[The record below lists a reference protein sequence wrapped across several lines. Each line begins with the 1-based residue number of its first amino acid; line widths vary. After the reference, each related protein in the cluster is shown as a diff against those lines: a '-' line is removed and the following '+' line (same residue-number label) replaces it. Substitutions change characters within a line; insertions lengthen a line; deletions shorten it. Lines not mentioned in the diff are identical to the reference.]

1 MARRDSFI
9 PVQIQCLIDDE
20 SSIRNK
26 IFRRDSSLS
35 NKSGSY
41 SSVERRLS
49 LKNFFSKAD
58 GNDAASTPNF
68 QDENHLKLFKSKEF
82 QAYLKERNILATA
95 GLQVIFQQFLQDR
108 NYEEHTNERV
118 GVAAYRSK
126 SSGDSLLSVAGGY
139 TTSSLKRRGTT
150 ASDNS
155 LDDSIWSIDD
165 SCRRDYMGVIW
176 GDTESIFR
184 QPQEVEIEQ
193 QQQQQ
198 LDDEADEESMLKSF
212 FKRSSNAMSA
222 SIDASYR
229 NRRDSI
235 FSAFSGRD
243 HASSMPS
250 DTQKPVGHGK
260 RWEVSCQVQQRV
272 RADDDSSV
280 RLEDLLKNLG
290 DDDDNTL
297 VEDDTSNN
305 GEVE

>member
-1 MARRDSFI
+1 ME
-9 PVQIQCLIDDE
+9 LE
-20 SSIRNK
+20 
-26 IFRRDSSLS
+26 
-35 NKSGSY
+35 
-41 SSVERRLS
+41 
-49 LKNFFSKAD
+49 
-58 GNDAASTPNF
+58 
-68 QDENHLKLFKSKEF
+68 
-82 QAYLKERNILATA
+82 
-95 GLQVIFQQFLQDR
+95 
-108 NYEEHTNERV
+108 
-118 GVAAYRSK
+118 
-126 SSGDSLLSVAGGY
+126 
-139 TTSSLKRRGTT
+139 
-150 ASDNS
+150 
-155 LDDSIWSIDD
+155 
-165 SCRRDYMGVIW
+165 
-176 GDTESIFR
+176 
-184 QPQEVEIEQ
+184 

-250 DTQKPVGHGK
+250 DTQNPLGHGK

-297 VEDDTSNN
+297 VEDDKSNN
-305 GEVE
+305 GEVEVFFPSRRRSISFDLPPRRSSLISRASETSSQLQKCLNEINGDNIRSSIHTNASGDGDSLGKTSFASDQALLWKSNNFRDTYDALPHLPKFVELQHDPQSTSCSKDCGDLHEDFSSNRVSLLVEWGEAQYDSEDDSV